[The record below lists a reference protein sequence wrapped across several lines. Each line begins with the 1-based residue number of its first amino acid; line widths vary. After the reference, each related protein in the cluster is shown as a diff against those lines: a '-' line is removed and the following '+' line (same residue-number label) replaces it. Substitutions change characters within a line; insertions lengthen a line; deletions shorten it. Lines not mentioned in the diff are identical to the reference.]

1 MAQNLFRMAALSVLM
16 GTCAVSFSL
25 AQQTLQDV
33 PTQVNESKFKQL
45 GQALPTPNVYRTAS
59 GAPGHEYWQQQVDYN
74 IQVTLD
80 DENQRIDGEERIL
93 YKNNSPDELRY
104 LWLQLDQNVRALDSD
119 SYKIRESR
127 INERSSFGSI
137 QGLEP
142 SFDGGFKIQYVGD
155 ETGRPLKYTIN
166 KTMMR
171 IDLPAPLKPGG
182 TFVFDVAWWY
192 NINDRMQD
200 GGRSG
205 YEYFEEED
213 NYLYTIAQFY
223 PRLVVYMDNEGWQ
236 NKQFLGSGEF
246 TLNFGDYHVEITVPA
261 DHVVASTG
269 VLKNEKSVLTPTQRK
284 RMQQARKTYDQPV
297 MIVNEDEARTAE
309 QGKKSGTKT
318 WIFDAENVRDFG
330 WASSRKFIWDAMAVK
345 VGNKSPLAMSFY
357 PKEGNPLWEQYSTKA
372 VAQTLKTYSNFT
384 IDYPY
389 PVAIS
394 VHTKWIGMEYPM
406 ICFNGGRPEPDGTY
420 TERTKIG
427 MISVIIHEVGHN
439 FFPMIINSDERQ
451 WTWMDEGLN
460 TFVQYLTEKEF
471 DRDYPTRR
479 GAARDIRN
487 YMGGDKSRISPIMT
501 NSESIYQFGNNAYGK
516 PATALNILRETIMGR
531 ELFDYAFKE
540 YSRRWAFKHPSP
552 ADFFRTMEDASGVD
566 LDWFWRGWFY
576 STDHVDIALDE
587 VKWYQIDTQNPEVE
601 AAFDRGAAAREPADI
616 ALIRDEEFIPTS
628 YIEADPTL
636 NDFYTTTD
644 PFMVLELDKVEY
656 EERLAYLSDEEKALL
671 ASGKNYYEITFRNEG
686 GLVMPLI
693 LQFEYEDGTQEI
705 RRIPAEIWKM
715 SEPTVTK
722 VFMTEQ
728 PAAQITL
735 DPMLE
740 TADVD
745 MDDNYW
751 PPRPQ
756 PTRFEL
762 FKSERGRRSSGGGEN
777 PMQRARRD
785 AEMQSGGE

>member
-1 MAQNLFRMAALSVLM
+1 MAALSVLM

-74 IQVTLD
+74 IEVTLD

-269 VLKNEKSVLTPTQRK
+269 DLKNEKSVLTPTQR
-284 RMQQARKTYDQPV
+284 RRLQQARKTYDQPV

-420 TERTKIG
+420 TKRTKIG

-628 YIEADPTL
+628 YIEADPSL

-785 AEMQSGGE
+785 AEMQSEGE